1 MTRPHT
7 PNPDWTMVMT
17 GATRGL
23 GLVAAR
29 SIVSTD
35 RSCHLVV
42 LARGGGPAGF
52 VDGFGEGA
60 GRVVAGDTDLADT
73 DATMRAAAE
82 IRRMLDDATL
92 PPLRGLAGNAGIQ
105 YLDDEHVTADGLEAT
120 FAVNVLANHL
130 LVGGLVGHLTR
141 GSRITITVSDTH
153 FGDLRHNLGMV
164 PAPRWTSPARLS
176 RPGAFGGATPAAG
189 RIAYSTSK
197 LAAIHL
203 VHEWA
208 RRLPDGVEIVSY
220 NPGYVPG
227 TDLARAAS
235 APQRFANR
243 WVLPGL
249 TLVGPFDRVPMAGRR
264 LADTILGV
272 PQAVTGAY
280 IDRGRVSESSAESH
294 DPDRE
299 RDLWDHLEY
308 LRAEALR
315 RQ

>member
-1 MTRPHT
+1 MTRPLT
-7 PNPDWTMVMT
+7 PNPDWTLVMT

-35 RSCHLVV
+35 RSCHLLV

-60 GRVVAGDTDLADT
+60 GRVVAVDTDLADT
-73 DATMRAAAE
+73 AGTMRAAAE

-105 YLDDEHVTADGLEAT
+105 YLDDDHVTADGLEAT

-130 LVGGLVGHLTR
+130 LIGELVRHLTR

-176 RPGAFGGATPAAG
+176 RPGAFGRGSSDVKVGAF
-189 RIAYSTSK
+189 S
-197 LAAIHL
+197 
-203 VHEWA
+203 
-208 RRLPDGVEIVSY
+208 
-220 NPGYVPG
+220 
-227 TDLARAAS
+227 RA
-235 APQRFANR
+235 
-243 WVLPGL
+243 
-249 TLVGPFDRVPMAGRR
+249 
-264 LADTILGV
+264 
-272 PQAVTGAY
+272 
-280 IDRGRVSESSAESH
+280 
-294 DPDRE
+294 
-299 RDLWDHLEY
+299 
-308 LRAEALR
+308 
-315 RQ
+315 